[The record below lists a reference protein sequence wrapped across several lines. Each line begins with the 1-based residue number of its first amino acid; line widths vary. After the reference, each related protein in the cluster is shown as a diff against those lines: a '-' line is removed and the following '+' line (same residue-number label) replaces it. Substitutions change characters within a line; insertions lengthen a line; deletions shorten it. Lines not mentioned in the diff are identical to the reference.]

1 MKKKANIVFQ
11 RLSALYPNPKTE
23 LKNWKSEFQ
32 FLVCIMLSAQTTDI
46 QVNKVTDKLFEKYP
60 DVSSFASAEVDD
72 VKNLLKS
79 LNFYKNKSK
88 HIIEMSKILIRDF
101 NGKVPFSSE
110 ELVKLPGVGKKTA
123 NVFLNELFQA
133 NEGIAVD
140 THVARVAQRLELTK
154 NFDPYKISLD
164 LEKVYLKKDWYL
176 INSTFVLFG
185 RYICKAKG
193 PLCLDCSLNDI
204 CKIGMCKKK
213 NPQV

>member
-1 MKKKANIVFQ
+1 MNKREEFILSELKK
-11 RLSALYPNPKTE
+11 LYPNPKTE

-101 NGKVPFSSE
+101 NSKVPSSSE
-110 ELVKLPGVGKKTA
+110 ELIKLPGVGKKTA

-140 THVARVAQRLELTK
+140 THVARVAQRLELSG
-154 NFDPYKISLD
+154 NPEPYKISLD
-164 LEKVYLKKDWYL
+164 LEKLYLKKDWYL

-193 PLCLDCSLNDI
+193 PLCLDCPLNNV